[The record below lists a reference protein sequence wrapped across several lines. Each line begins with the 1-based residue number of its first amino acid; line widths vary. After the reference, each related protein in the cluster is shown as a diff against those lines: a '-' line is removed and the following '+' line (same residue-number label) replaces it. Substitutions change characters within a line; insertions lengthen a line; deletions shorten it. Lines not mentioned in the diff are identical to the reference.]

1 MAIMNLNLRFQG
13 YNCYP
18 GSGWR
23 RFGRLV
29 VNFHNNRVTSV
40 FFNGERLL

>member
-1 MAIMNLNLRFQG
+1 MAKTNG

-23 RFGRLV
+23 SFGRLV
-29 VNFHNNRVTSV
+29 VNFHQYQITSV
-40 FFNGERLL
+40 YFNGELIWGS